1 MSKTLRKMS
10 IQRFHGPKRRTDMAQ
25 KAHSARFPG
34 ESSRYRTVR
43 NRLLAAE
50 TALRRQVER
59 VAHMR
64 RKLPLGGKVPEDYL
78 FDEGPADSSNP
89 GTGRQVKLSD
99 LFRDKLD
106 TLLIYSF
113 MFGPQAK
120 QPCPMC
126 TSFLDSLD
134 GAVIH
139 LTQRANLAVVAKSPI
154 GRTLQFAQDRGWRRL
169 RLLSSAN
176 NSYNRDYHGETLEGS
191 QLPMLNVFVRRNSD
205 IYHSYATELQFM
217 PPDKGQNQRH
227 IDMMW
232 PLWNLLDLT
241 PEGRGADWFP
251 SLTYLS

>member
-1 MSKTLRKMS
+1 
-10 IQRFHGPKRRTDMAQ
+10 MAQ

-34 ESSRYRTVR
+34 ESSRYRTAR

-50 TALRRQVER
+50 TDLRRQVER
-59 VAHMR
+59 VAGMR
-64 RKLPLGGKVPEDYL
+64 RRLPLGGQVPEDYV
-78 FDEGPADSSNP
+78 FDEGPTDLSN
-89 GTGRQVKLSD
+89 TSAAHQVKLSE
-99 LFRDKLD
+99 LFRNTLD
-106 TLLIYSF
+106 TLLIYSY
-113 MFGPQAK
+113 MFGPKAQ

-126 TSFLDSLD
+126 TCFLDSLD

-139 LTQRANLAVVAKSPI
+139 FTQRANLAVVAKSPI
-154 GRTLQFAQDRGWRRL
+154 SRIRQFAQTRGWRRV

-176 NSYNRDYHGETLEGS
+176 NSYNRDYHGETPEGS
-191 QLPMLNVFVRRNSD
+191 QLPMLNVFVRREGK

-241 PEGRGADWFP
+241 PEGRSADWYP
-251 SLTYLS
+251 SLTYR